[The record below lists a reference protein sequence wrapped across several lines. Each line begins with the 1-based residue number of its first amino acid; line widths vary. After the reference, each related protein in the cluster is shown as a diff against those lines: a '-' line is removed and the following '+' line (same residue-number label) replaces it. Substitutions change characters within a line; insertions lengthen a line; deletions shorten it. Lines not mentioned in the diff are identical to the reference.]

1 MATGTPPS
9 PYLEEDYEAIEAAVM
24 ETGRGRWFLS
34 EFAKRNRHSDTNM
47 LLDAIQKLGRSMQRE
62 RSVPDIDRV
71 RLDLADMHDA
81 IVRTKLEIQQIKHES
96 DDGNRFTI
104 ASDELDA
111 IVTQTETATQNI
123 LNNAE
128 KIQEVAWNLR
138 EEGAGEDFCDQID
151 ALSTEIFMACSFQD
165 LTGQRTQKV
174 VQVLRY
180 LESRINA
187 MMEIWT
193 LEDIEV
199 DIRTEDNQDKPA
211 VEQPAPIEDE
221 ALKDNRP
228 DAHLLNGPQL
238 DGKGVCQDAVDAL
251 MGEDSPS
258 FKADETQETSPQTSM
273 DQEDIS
279 NIDFDTI
286 EVDEVVAQESE
297 FDETD
302 FDADTAVEPEQQE
315 DEDTSSE
322 EDEINWE
329 MDSADEAVS
338 AAQLAIDE
346 SVNKASTVPDIDE
359 SDDDPLKELSQG
371 DRLALFN

>member
-1 MATGTPPS
+1 MATGIPPS
-9 PYLEEDYEAIEAAVM
+9 PYREEDYEAIEAAVM

-34 EFAKRNRHSDTNM
+34 EFAKRNRHADTNM
-47 LLDAIQKLGRSMQRE
+47 LLDAIQKLSRSMKRE

-96 DDGNRFTI
+96 EDGNRFTI

-128 KIQEVAWNLR
+128 KIQEVAWSLR
-138 EEGAGEDFCDQID
+138 EEGAGDAFCDQID

-180 LESRINA
+180 LETRINA

-193 LEDIEV
+193 REDMEV
-199 DIRTEDNQDKPA
+199 DIRSEENKDKTIS
-211 VEQPAPIEDE
+211 ELPAPAEDE
-221 ALKDNRP
+221 TSMDNRP

-251 MGEDSPS
+251 LGEDSAS
-258 FKADETQETSPQTSM
+258 FDEEAATQDAPMTEN
-273 DQEDIS
+273 DIS
-279 NIDFDTI
+279 DIDFDTI
-286 EVDEVVAQESE
+286 EVEEIVATESGVDE
-297 FDETD
+297 
-302 FDADTAVEPEQQE
+302 DASRSDTAGEPQSEA
-315 DEDTSSE
+315 DDTSTE

-329 MDSADEAVS
+329 LDSADEAVA
-338 AAQLAIDE
+338 AAQEAIE
-346 SVNKASTVPDIDE
+346 ASTGEELATDADE
-359 SDDDPLKELSQG
+359 AGDDPIKALSQG

>member
-9 PYLEEDYEAIEAAVM
+9 PYREEDYEAIEAAVM

-34 EFAKRNRHSDTNM
+34 EFAKRNRHADTNM
-47 LLDAIQKLGRSMQRE
+47 LLDAIQKLSKSMKRE

-96 DDGNRFTI
+96 EDGNRFTI

-138 EEGAGEDFCDQID
+138 EEGAGDEFCDQID

-193 LEDIEV
+193 REDMEV
-199 DIRTEDNQDKPA
+199 DIRSEENKDKPTS
-211 VEQPAPIEDE
+211 ELPAAEEDE
-221 ALKDNRP
+221 SLIDSRP

-251 MGEDSPS
+251 LGEDGDAS
-258 FKADETQETSPQTSM
+258 FEENAAPQETSMTE
-273 DQEDIS
+273 DDIS
-279 NIDFDTI
+279 DIDFDTI
-286 EVDEVVAQESE
+286 EIDEVVAQDSDTE
-297 FDETD
+297 
-302 FDADTAVEPEQQE
+302 DADFPEDTPDEQQPEIE
-315 DEDTSSE
+315 DASTE

-329 MDSADEAVS
+329 LDSADEAVT
-338 AAQLAIDE
+338 AAQNAIED
-346 SVNKASTVPDIDE
+346 SASEDPATADIGE
-359 SDDDPLKELSQG
+359 TGEDPIKDLSQG